1 MIVRQ
6 IFYVDIVLEWLNLC
20 EVKFCSQVPLDTG
33 IPLVCLQC
41 VRNIELEL
49 YFFSQK
55 RLTGTKLQNRKNDK
69 LLIFKTRTTPVS
81 LTEGAQYSDFQKKTS
96 VEKACRLTGDLCTN
110 SWISNRPPR
119 NLKPIHHNDYNM
131 CITNTSN
138 LGCPSTPKRN
148 TKILVAQNKPQTD
161 SRSIMYPTNADELVP

>member
-1 MIVRQ
+1 MQ
-6 IFYVDIVLEWLNLC
+6 NQY
-20 EVKFCSQVPLDTG
+20 
-33 IPLVCLQC
+33 
-41 VRNIELEL
+41 
-49 YFFSQK
+49 Y
-55 RLTGTKLQNRKNDK
+55 LQNSDYTNQSYRKGHSI
-69 LLIFKTRTTPVS
+69 LIFRRK
-81 LTEGAQYSDFQKKTS
+81 LT

-161 SRSIMYPTNADELVP
+161 SRSITYPTNADELVPWSHFWMPSYCNSYTLWSIGEPGMTGTKPRPPKTGRMKALSNLRQ